1 MERIR
6 TISPWLV
13 IASYGLLVA
22 LTSAVI
28 LWFGLPD
35 PLMILLTVPVFFIGI
50 GHSTRI
56 HRWMIMILAI
66 AAIWVEVNLSQ
77 NIYTSLITTVTL
89 TVTVLIV
96 VELLRGFDARRN
108 QAESMLETQRDL
120 AAALGSMSSLDEAL
134 GKILDTV
141 CSMEGLDSGGIHLV
155 DPATGN
161 YHLAVH
167 RGVSP
172 ALAERLAFFAK
183 DSRQARLIS
192 AGHPLYQPYAI
203 LAPMFTSNIP
213 PDEGLRAAAIIPV
226 MYQGK
231 LIAALLIGSHSM
243 DKVLST
249 TRHALEVIAAQV
261 GDVIARIRAEEASQ
275 ESRINFQ
282 SFFDTLDDFLFILN
296 GEGQILH
303 YNPLVARR
311 LGYSAEELSQM
322 NLVDLQPPELK
333 EEVKTIFAKMM
344 AGDLS
349 TSPIPLM
356 TKDGHKIAVE
366 TKAVRGRW
374 NDQEVLFA
382 ISRDISERLQA
393 EEALRQ
399 NEELYRSLIESQG
412 EGLAIVD
419 QDENFSFAN
428 PASDHIFGVS
438 RGSLVGRNLN
448 EFVRTGQFE
457 VIRSETSKR
466 LRGERS
472 SYEMEILRPDGE
484 LRDLLATVTPRYDE
498 NGEFNGSFGIFS
510 DITERAKAEE
520 ALRASE
526 QRFRNL
532 IEQSYDGIVLI
543 DESGMVIEWNQAMEQ
558 ITGLERQQVFG
569 QPYWDVLSSL
579 TQEDASPESREEMKQ
594 VILSSLQSGEGIF
607 LYHST
612 EAIYHNTRG
621 ETRVTTQT
629 IFPIR
634 TQKGFQIGGISH
646 DITERK
652 RIEEK
657 LRQTNEQ
664 LTKWLNELEAHNQET
679 SLLKEM
685 GDLLQSCREVEEAY
699 QVFDQFIRQLFPATG
714 GVLYVFEETVGSLE
728 AVTTWGE
735 KFEETAQIN
744 REDCW
749 ALRRGRPHRVDDPQ
763 KGLLCPH
770 VRISA
775 KHSSLCIPMVAQSES
790 IGLLHIYFSHDAAPE
805 GIDYTEWLDNHE
817 NLAITLAD
825 QIGMAL
831 ANLKMHKILSEQ
843 VNHDP
848 LTGLFNQKYLQE
860 SLQRE
865 IHRAIRREGLLS
877 LLIAELNS
885 TTEIF
890 LLYGQEARN
899 EMLATVAKF
908 LEAHIRP
915 GEIACRYHGNVFV
928 LIFPDVSCEAALLR
942 AQDLLDE
949 FKLKRFEYLDKPI
962 GLMTL
967 SIGISTYPEIGKD
980 SESLLQAAE
989 TALNLAKN
997 GGGDRV
1003 CLPS

>member
-1 MERIR
+1 
-6 TISPWLV
+6 
-13 IASYGLLVA
+13 
-22 LTSAVI
+22 
-28 LWFGLPD
+28 
-35 PLMILLTVPVFFIGI
+35 MILLTAPIFFIGI
-50 GHSTRI
+50 GHSTRV

-66 AAIWVEVNLSQ
+66 AAIWVEINLSE
-77 NIYTSLITTVTL
+77 NIYNSLITTVTL
-89 TVTVLIV
+89 IVTVLIV

-120 AAALGSMSSLDEAL
+120 AAALGSMDSVDKAL
-134 GKILDTV
+134 SKILDTI
-141 CSMEGLDSGGIHLV
+141 CNMEGLDSGGIHLV
-155 DPATGN
+155 DPATGD

-167 RGVSP
+167 RGVSS
-172 ALAERLAFFAK
+172 ALAKSVDFFAK
-183 DSRQARLIS
+183 DSHQARQIS
-192 AGHPLYQPYAI
+192 AGHPIYQTYAN
-203 LAPMFTSNIP
+203 LVPMFILNVP
-213 PDEGLRAAAIIPV
+213 PDEGLRAAAILPV

-243 DKVLST
+243 DRIPST
-249 TRHALEVIAAQV
+249 TRHALEVISAQV

-296 GEGQILH
+296 QDGQILH
-303 YNPLVARR
+303 CNPLVARR
-311 LGYSAEELSQM
+311 LGYSAEELTRM
-322 NLVDLQPPELK
+322 NLVDLHPPEQK
-333 EEVKTIFAKMM
+333 EEVKSIFANML
-344 AGDLS
+344 AGECNFC
-349 TSPIPLM
+349 PIPLM
-356 TKDGHKIAVE
+356 TKNGDKIPVE

-374 NDQEVLFA
+374 NNQDVLFG
-382 ISRDISERLQA
+382 ISRDISERIQA

-419 QDENFSFAN
+419 QDENFIFAN
-428 PASDHIFGVS
+428 PASDHIFGLS
-438 RGSLVGRNLN
+438 TGSLVGHNLG
-448 EFVRTGQFE
+448 EFVQASQFE
-457 VIRSETSKR
+457 LIRTETAKR

-472 SYEMEILRPDGE
+472 SYEMEIHRPDGE
-484 LRDLLATVTPRYDE
+484 IRNLLTTVTPRYDK
-498 NGEFNGSFGIFS
+498 NGEFTGSFGIFS
-510 DITERAKAEE
+510 DITERARAEE

-526 QRFRNL
+526 QKFRNL
-532 IEQSYDGIVLI
+532 IEQSHDGIVLI

-558 ITGLERQQVFG
+558 ITGLERQIVFG
-569 QPYWDVLSSL
+569 QPSWDVLGGL
-579 TQEDASPESREEMKQ
+579 TPENASPDRREELKQ
-594 VILSSLQSGEGIF
+594 AILSSLQSGEGIF
-607 LYHST
+607 LYHPA
-612 EAIYHNTRG
+612 EATYYNTRG

-657 LRQTNEQ
+657 LSQTNEQ

-685 GDLLQSCREVEEAY
+685 GDLLQSCHEIEEAY

-714 GVLYVFEETVGSLE
+714 GALYVFEETAGNLE
-728 AVTTWGE
+728 AVSTWGE

-770 VRISA
+770 VQISA
-775 KHSSLCIPMVAQSES
+775 RHSSLCVPMVAQSES

-805 GIDYTEWLDNHE
+805 GINYADWLNNHE

-848 LTGLFNQKYLQE
+848 LTGLFNQKYFLE

-865 IHRAIRREGLLS
+865 IHRSIRREGVLS
-877 LLIAELNS
+877 LLIVELDHL
-885 TTEIF
+885 TEINT
-890 LLYGQEARN
+890 LYGQDARN
-899 EMLATVAKF
+899 ELLIAGAKF
-908 LEAHIRP
+908 LEGHVRP
-915 GEIACRYHGNVFV
+915 GEIACRYHGNIFG
-928 LIFPDVSCEAALLR
+928 LILPDVSCEAASLR
-942 AQDLLDE
+942 AGDLLDE
-949 FKLKRFEYLDKPI
+949 YKLLHFIYQDKEIEP
-962 GLMTL
+962 L
-967 SIGISTYPEIGKD
+967 SLFIGISTYPELGKD
-980 SESLLQAAE
+980 SESLLQTAE
-989 TALNLAKN
+989 TALKLAKD
-997 GGGDRV
+997 GGHDRV
-1003 CLPS
+1003 CLPG